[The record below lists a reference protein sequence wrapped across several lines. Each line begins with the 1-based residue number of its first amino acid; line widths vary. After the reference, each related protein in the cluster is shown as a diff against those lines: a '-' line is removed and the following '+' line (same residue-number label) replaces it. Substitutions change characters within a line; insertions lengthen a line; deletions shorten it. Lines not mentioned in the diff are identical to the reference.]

1 VLELGQKKL
10 LAENFLGVSAPANLP
25 RPVSERLYNAMSE
38 VMSNP
43 LVQKRMEE
51 MAVAGRK
58 MTPAEFTKFVSD
70 QVTEWA
76 PAVKGSGAK
85 LN

>member
-1 VLELGQKKL
+1 
-10 LAENFLGVSAPANLP
+10 
-25 RPVSERLYNAMSE
+25 
-38 VMSNP
+38 
-43 LVQKRMEE
+43 